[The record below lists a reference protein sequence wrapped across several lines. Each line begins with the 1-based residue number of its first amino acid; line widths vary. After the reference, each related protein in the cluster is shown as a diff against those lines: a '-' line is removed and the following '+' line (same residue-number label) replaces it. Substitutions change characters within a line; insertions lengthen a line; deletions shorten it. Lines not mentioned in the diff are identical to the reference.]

1 MGRQLAS
8 LAAGLLFGFG
18 LALSGMTH
26 PQKVLGFLDVA
37 GPWDASL
44 LFVLGGAVG
53 VTLLSFRFILRMG
66 KPLLAERFVI
76 TRETHID
83 RPMLVGAA
91 LFGVGWGISGYC
103 PGPAIALLAAPNWE
117 LLAFLPAAILGAVAE
132 KYFELRAQKKRAMQ
146 AQAAQPQGKPAA
158 QDGKPESESPSE
170 GSCG

>member
-1 MGRQLAS
+1 MGRNLAS
-8 LAAGLLFGFG
+8 LSAGLLFGFG

-37 GPWDASL
+37 GAWDASL

-53 VTLLSFRFILRMG
+53 VTLVSFRFILRLG
-66 KPLLAERFVI
+66 KPMLAERFII

-83 RPMLVGAA
+83 RPMILGAI
-91 LFGVGWGISGYC
+91 LFGIGWGISGYC
-103 PGPAIALLAAPNWE
+103 PGPAIALIAAPNWE

-132 KYFELRAQKKRAMQ
+132 KYFELRSQKRAMQ
-146 AQAAQPQGKPAA
+146 ARAAQKPATK
-158 QDGKPESESPSE
+158 DDKPDSESPSE

>member
-1 MGRQLAS
+1 MGRNLAS
-8 LAAGLLFGFG
+8 LLAGLLFGFG

-53 VTLLSFRFILRMG
+53 VTLVSFRFILRLR

-76 TRETHID
+76 TKETQID
-83 RPMLVGAA
+83 RPMIVGAI
-91 LFGVGWGISGYC
+91 LFGIGWGISGYC
-103 PGPAIALLAAPNWE
+103 PGPAIALIASPNWE
-117 LLAFLPAAILGAVAE
+117 LLAFLPAAILGAAAE
-132 KYFELRAQKKRAMQ
+132 KYFELRSQKRAE
-146 AQAAQPQGKPAA
+146 QPQKPAA
-158 QDGKPESESPSE
+158 QDDRPASKNPPE

>member
-1 MGRQLAS
+1 MGRNLAS
-8 LAAGLLFGFG
+8 LLAGLLFGFG

-53 VTLLSFRFILRMG
+53 VTLVSFRFILRLG
-66 KPLLAERFVI
+66 KPLLAERFII

-83 RPMLVGAA
+83 RPMILGAT
-91 LFGVGWGISGYC
+91 LFGIGWGISGYC
-103 PGPAIALLAAPNWE
+103 PGPAIALIASPNWE
-117 LLAFLPAAILGAVAE
+117 LLAFLPAAVLGAVAE
-132 KYFELRAQKKRAMQ
+132 KYFELRSQKKRAAQ
-146 AQAAQPQGKPAA
+146 AQAAQPQQPATQANKP
-158 QDGKPESESPSE
+158 DESPSE

>member
-1 MGRQLAS
+1 MGRNLAS
-8 LAAGLLFGFG
+8 LSAGLLFGFG

-53 VTLLSFRFILRMG
+53 VTLVSFRFILRLG
-66 KPLLAERFVI
+66 KPMLAERFII

-83 RPMLVGAA
+83 RPMILGAI
-91 LFGVGWGISGYC
+91 LFGIGWGISGYC
-103 PGPAIALLAAPNWE
+103 PGPAIALIAAPNWE

-132 KYFELRAQKKRAMQ
+132 KYFELRSQKRAMQ
-146 AQAAQPQGKPAA
+146 ARAAQKPVAK
-158 QDGKPESESPSE
+158 DDKPDSETPSE

>member
-1 MGRQLAS
+1 MRRNLAS
-8 LAAGLLFGFG
+8 LLAGLVFGFG

-37 GPWDASL
+37 GTWDASL

-53 VTLLSFRFILRMG
+53 VTLLTFRFILKRN
-66 KPLLAERFVI
+66 KPVLADHFVI
-76 TRETHID
+76 TKETHID
-83 RPMLVGAA
+83 RPLIVGAT
-91 LFGVGWGISGYC
+91 LFGIGWGISGYC

-132 KYFELRAQKKRAMQ
+132 KYFELHAQKP
-146 AQAAQPQGKPAA
+146 AQQNPAQQISQIVQPVK
-158 QDGKPESESPSE
+158 ESPSE

>member
-1 MGRQLAS
+1 MGRNLAS
-8 LAAGLLFGFG
+8 LLAGLLFGFG

-53 VTLLSFRFILRMG
+53 VTLVSFRFILRLG
-66 KPLLAERFVI
+66 KPLLAERFII

-83 RPMLVGAA
+83 RPMILGAI
-91 LFGVGWGISGYC
+91 LFGIGWGISGYC
-103 PGPAIALLAAPNWE
+103 PGPAIALIASPNWE
-117 LLAFLPAAILGAVAE
+117 LLAFLPAAVLGAVAE
-132 KYFELRAQKKRAMQ
+132 KYFELRSQKRAI
-146 AQAAQPQGKPAA
+146 PQPAA
-158 QDGKPESESPSE
+158 QESKPGNRSPSE